1 MGTDI
6 RVAVPNAKFG
16 LQEVKWGLFPAG
28 ASTVNLPQ
36 QIPYAKAMELL
47 LTGDLISADE
57 ACSLGLINR
66 VTSTTEDLMP
76 TAMEIAQCIVANGPL
91 AVRNIR
97 RSVRDCVGR
106 PRVAALA
113 REAELVKIV
122 VDSEDAIEGPKAFM
136 EKREPVFRGR

>member
-76 TAMEIAQCIVANGPL
+76 TAMEIAQY
-91 AVRNIR
+91 
-97 RSVRDCVGR
+97 S
-106 PRVAALA
+106 ALGSRLRWPPASGCA
-113 REAELVKIV
+113 RE
-122 VDSEDAIEGPKAFM
+122 
-136 EKREPVFRGR
+136 RGRTGQNRR